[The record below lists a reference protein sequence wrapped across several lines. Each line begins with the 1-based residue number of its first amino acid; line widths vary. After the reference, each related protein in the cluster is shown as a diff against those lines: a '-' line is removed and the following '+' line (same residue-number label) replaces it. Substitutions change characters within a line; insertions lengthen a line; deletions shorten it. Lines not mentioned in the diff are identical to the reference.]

1 MHTPPLI
8 LIADDDSDTAGLLE
22 RICKRTGYDVQIAT
36 DGVSAI
42 AMIRELL
49 PDLILLDVQMPLM
62 DGFQVLRELDTEEE
76 TRHIPSI
83 IITAAATKTEDV
95 VRGIDTGAN
104 DYIFKPFN
112 YHELLARISAK
123 LRESRLKER
132 LRKRTEDLEAL
143 VALGVELNQP
153 LGVRHLAERLLQF
166 LKRSLKA
173 NISLLQIDA
182 HENRPALTLMLHDD
196 ISEVKLAV
204 EPAMTQG
211 VHVLSPEETRELFSD
226 SRKVATGIAA
236 PLLHHNNRLGFLLVG
251 YYGYLSDAE
260 NDYLR
265 LMSSVSE
272 QASLAIRNTQLLD
285 ELRGYA
291 NQLESRVEERT
302 RELQAAQKLL
312 IRSEKM
318 ASLGRLA
325 GEIAHEINNPLQPIR
340 SCLEYAI
347 ENLQAGDV
355 VDAAD
360 LNVAISEVERLSRT
374 VRRLLDFARPESSN
388 MAQVNLKELV
398 SDTLLLTRKKMEH
411 SNISLKTDLQN
422 VPFLQG
428 NADQLKQVILN
439 LAINAADAMSEKG
452 GTMIIRLWSDKEQVH
467 FVIKDEGTGIPSETL
482 TQIFEPFYSTKMN
495 GSGLGLAIS
504 HSIIEA
510 HGGQMQVKSEVGVGS
525 EFQIT
530 LPLR

>member
-22 RICKRTGYDVQIAT
+22 RICKRTGYEVQIAT
-36 DGVSAI
+36 DGLSAI
-42 AMIRELL
+42 SMTRQLL

-62 DGFQVLRELDTEEE
+62 DGFQVLRELDAIEE

-132 LRKRTEDLEAL
+132 LRKRTDDLEAL

-166 LKRSLKA
+166 LQRSLKA
-173 NISLLQIDA
+173 DISLLHIHVHDTQ
-182 HENRPALTLMLHDD
+182 PALSLMLRDER
-196 ISEVKLAV
+196 IEEVKDMAAPV
-204 EPAMTQG
+204 MSRGAY
-211 VHVLSPEETRELFSD
+211 VLSPEEVHDVFTD
-226 SRKVATGIAA
+226 SKKVVTGLAA
-236 PLLHHNNRLGFLLVG
+236 PLLHHNKPLGFLMVG
-251 YYGYLSDAE
+251 YVGYLSDAE

-272 QASLAIRNTQLLD
+272 QASLAVRNTQLLG

-291 NQLESRVEERT
+291 TQLESRVEERT

-340 SCLEYAI
+340 SCLEYAM
-347 ENLQAGDV
+347 ENLQAGEV
-355 VDAAD
+355 VDSAD
-360 LNVAISEVERLSRT
+360 L
-374 VRRLLDFARPESSN
+374 
-388 MAQVNLKELV
+388 Q
-398 SDTLLLTRKKMEH
+398 
-411 SNISLKTDLQN
+411 
-422 VPFLQG
+422 
-428 NADQLKQVILN
+428 
-439 LAINAADAMSEKG
+439 
-452 GTMIIRLWSDKEQVH
+452 
-467 FVIKDEGTGIPSETL
+467 
-482 TQIFEPFYSTKMN
+482 
-495 GSGLGLAIS
+495 
-504 HSIIEA
+504 
-510 HGGQMQVKSEVGVGS
+510 
-525 EFQIT
+525 
-530 LPLR
+530 

>member
-36 DGVSAI
+36 DGLSAI
-42 AMIRELL
+42 SMTRQLL

-62 DGFQVLRELDTEEE
+62 DGFQVLRELDAIEE

-132 LRKRTEDLEAL
+132 LRKRTDDLEAL

-166 LKRSLKA
+166 LQRSLKA
-173 NISLLQIDA
+173 NISLLHIHA
-182 HENRPALTLMLHDD
+182 HDTHPALSLMLRDE
-196 ISEVKLAV
+196 ITEVKITAAPV
-204 EPAMTQG
+204 MNRGAY
-211 VHVLSPEETRELFSD
+211 VLSPEETHEVFTD
-226 SRKVATGIAA
+226 AKKVVTGLAA
-236 PLLHHNNRLGFLLVG
+236 PLLHHNNPLGFLVVG
-251 YYGYLSDAE
+251 YTGYLSDAE

-272 QASLAIRNTQLLD
+272 QVSLAIRNTQLLG

-291 NQLESRVEERT
+291 TQLESRVEERT

-340 SCLEYAI
+340 SCLEYAM

-355 VDAAD
+355 VDPAD
-360 LNVAISEVERLSRT
+360 LQVAISEVERLSRT

-388 MAQVNLKELV
+388 MAQVNMKELV
-398 SDTLLLTRKKMEH
+398 ADTLLLTRKKLEH
-411 SNISLKTDLQN
+411 SSIQLKTDLQN
-422 VPFLQG
+422 VPLFQG
-428 NADQLKQVILN
+428 NSDQLKQVILN
-439 LAINAADAMSEKG
+439 LAINAADAMAEKG
-452 GTMIIRLWSDKEQVH
+452 GSLIVRLWNDKDQLHVS
-467 FVIKDEGTGIPSETL
+467 IKDEGTGIPNEQL

-510 HGGQMQVKSEVGVGS
+510 HGGQMQVKSELGTGS
-525 EFQIT
+525 EFQIS